1 MRAERKLI
9 SVGGAACVLGAVIAL
24 GLASGCTVGPDHRA
38 PEVKGPER
46 FRGVS
51 GGMTSR
57 PVEGEAG
64 PGALAAWWETMGDPV
79 LTSLVERAQ
88 AGSLDVRVALE
99 RVREARALRGVAA
112 GALMPEVGAAASATR
127 SRGSQTVGNPAADS
141 EGSNLYSVG
150 LDASWELDVFG
161 GLRRGVEA
169 AEADLGAA
177 VESERLVRVSLA
189 AEVART
195 YCEYRGLQARAALAK
210 RTIESQRSTL
220 DVASSRSKA
229 GLWAEI
235 EAEQARAQLATRE
248 SQLPPLVAGQQQ
260 AAYRLAV
267 LMGREPGG
275 LVEELAAEAEVP
287 VPPSEVPV
295 GLPADLLRR
304 RPDIRRAERQ
314 LAAAT
319 ARTGVATAELYPKFT
334 LTGAVGL
341 SSGEIAS
348 LPDSESGVWSIG
360 PTMRWKV
367 FQGGRIRANIAAADA
382 RQRAAV
388 LVFEQSWLTA
398 LEDVESTLTAFVQ
411 EQSRR
416 ERLTAAVA
424 ANRRAVDLADSRW
437 KNGIGDFLTVLV
449 NQRELFDSEDQL
461 VQSHTAVSTAL
472 ARLYKALG
480 GGWDDGAVGDQGPA
494 GTGPAGGV

>member
-1 MRAERKLI
+1 MSADRKNLWGT
-9 SVGGAACVLGAVIAL
+9 SGAVVAVGVAAL
-24 GLASGCTVGPDHRA
+24 AWLAGCTVGPEHSV
-38 PEVKGPER
+38 PEMKGPEH
-46 FRGVS
+46 FRGA
-51 GGMTSR
+51 GGGITSR
-57 PVEGEAG
+57 PVEGGAA
-64 PGALAAWWETMGDPV
+64 PGSLGAWWESMADPV
-79 LTSLVERAQ
+79 LTSLVERALE
-88 AGSLDVRVALE
+88 GSLDRRVAIE

-112 GALMPEVGAAASATR
+112 GAMSPEVAASASAVR
-127 SRGSQTVGNPAADS
+127 SRGSQSVGSPVVDS
-141 EGSNLYSVG
+141 DGTNLYRVG

-161 GLRRGVEA
+161 GLRRGVQA
-169 AEADLGAA
+169 ADADLGAA
-177 VESERLVRVSLA
+177 VESERLVRVTLA

-195 YCEYRGLQARAALAK
+195 YCEYRGLQARAALAR

-220 DVASSRSKA
+220 DVAASRSKA

-248 SQLPPLVAGQQQ
+248 SQLPPLLAAQQQ
-260 AAYRLAV
+260 ASYRLAV
-267 LMGREPGG
+267 LMGREPGA

-319 ARTGVATAELYPKFT
+319 ARTGVATAELYPKFF
-334 LTGAVGL
+334 LTGAAGL
-341 SSGEIAS
+341 SSGEVAS
-348 LPDSESGVWSIG
+348 LPDSQSVAWSIG
-360 PTMRWKV
+360 PTMRWKL

-416 ERLTAAVA
+416 ERLTAAVE

-449 NQRELFDSEDQL
+449 NQRQLFDSEDQL
-461 VQSHTAVSTAL
+461 VQSHTAVSTSL

-480 GGWDDGAVGDQGPA
+480 GGWADVEDQGA
-494 GTGPAGGV
+494 GEAGAAGGV

>member
-1 MRAERKLI
+1 MSADRKT
-9 SVGGAACVLGAVIAL
+9 SRGAGAAVVLTVIASL
-24 GLASGCTVGPDHRA
+24 SGCTVGPEYSV
-38 PEVKGPER
+38 PELKGPEH
-46 FRGVS
+46 FRGAS

-57 PVEGEAG
+57 PVEGGAA
-64 PGALAAWWETMGDPV
+64 PGALGAWWESMGDPV
-79 LTSLVERAQ
+79 LTSLVERALE
-88 AGSLDVRVALE
+88 GSLDRRVAIE

-112 GALMPEVGAAASATR
+112 GALLPEVGASASAVR

-141 EGSNLYSVG
+141 DGSNLYSVG

-161 GLRRGVEA
+161 GLRRGVQA
-169 AEADLGAA
+169 ADADLGAA
-177 VESERLVRVSLA
+177 VESERLVRVTLA

-195 YCEYRGLQARAALAK
+195 YCEYRGLQARAALAR

-220 DVASSRSKA
+220 DVAASRSKA

-248 SQLPPLVAGQQQ
+248 SQLPPLLAAQQQ

-267 LMGREPGG
+267 LMGREPGV
-275 LVEELAAEAEVP
+275 LVEELVAEAEVP

-319 ARTGVATAELYPKFT
+319 ARTGVATAELYPKFF
-334 LTGAVGL
+334 LTGAAGL
-341 SSGEIAS
+341 SSGEVAS
-348 LPDSESGVWSIG
+348 LPDSDSGVWSIG
-360 PTMRWKV
+360 PTMRWQV

-388 LVFEQSWLTA
+388 LTFEQSWLTA

-416 ERLTAAVA
+416 ERLTAAVE

-449 NQRELFDSEDQL
+449 NQRQLFDSEDQL
-461 VQSHTAVSTAL
+461 VQSHTAVSTSL

-480 GGWDDGAVGDQGPA
+480 GGWDDGEDQGA
-494 GTGPAGGV
+494 GGAGAAGGV

>member
-1 MRAERKLI
+1 MRVERKMRPV
-9 SVGGAACVLGAVIAL
+9 VGMACAL
-24 GLASGCTVGPDHRA
+24 AFGMLPIGCTVGPEHRT
-38 PEVKGPER
+38 PELEGPQR
-46 FRGVS
+46 FRGVN

-64 PGALAAWWETMGDPV
+64 PGAMAEWWETMHDPL
-79 LTSLVERAQ
+79 LTSLVERALD
-88 AGSLDVRVALE
+88 GSLDRKVALE

-112 GALMPEVGAAASATR
+112 GARLPAVDASASATR

-141 EGSNLYSVG
+141 DGSSLYSVG

-169 AEADLGAA
+169 ADADLGAA
-177 VESERLVRVSLA
+177 VESERLVRVTLA

-195 YCEYRGLQARAALAK
+195 YCEYRGLQARAALAR

-220 DVASSRSKA
+220 DVAASRSKA

-248 SQLPPLVAGQQQ
+248 SQLPPLIAAQQQ
-260 AAYRLAV
+260 AAYRLAL
-267 LMGREPGG
+267 LMGKEPGA
-275 LVEELAAEAEVP
+275 LVEELAAEADVP

-319 ARTGVATAELYPKFT
+319 ARTGVATAELYPKFY
-334 LTGAVGL
+334 LTGAAGL
-341 SSGEIAS
+341 SSGELAS

-367 FQGGRIRANIAAADA
+367 FQGGRIRANIEAADA
-382 RQRAAV
+382 RQRAAL
-388 LVFEQSWLTA
+388 LVFEQSWLAA

-416 ERLTAAVA
+416 ERLTAAVE

-437 KNGIGDFLTVLV
+437 RNGIGDFLTVLV
-449 NQRELFDSEDQL
+449 NQRQLFDSEDQL

-480 GGWDDGAVGDQGPA
+480 GGWEDVAVGNQA
-494 GTGPAGGV
+494 AGGA